1 MTQNFSS
8 LVPRKKL
15 FFTKRNMQA
24 LVDPDGLVRTV
35 TVAYSLLSDLP
46 SKDRLEYK
54 GIKKKI
60 LKVPVQRLV
69 LILPVEERD
78 SKSDTK
84 SFPGGQAGTAPRE
97 EVVGDLSDTEQLAQ
111 LGGEGHGSDEG
122 TQAGEGDMLL
132 LEEDLMEE
140 PLTWQQPLMSM

>member
-111 LGGEGHGSDEG
+111 LEWRIC
-122 TQAGEGDMLL
+122 
-132 LEEDLMEE
+132 LEK
-140 PLTWQQPLMSM
+140 QS

>member
-1 MTQNFSS
+1 MVYRTARKQFMTQNFSS

-24 LVDPDGLVRTV
+24 LVDPDELVRTV

-46 SKDRLEYK
+46 SKDKLEYK

-69 LILPVEERD
+69 LSLPVEERD
-78 SKSDTK
+78 SKVIPSLFLG
-84 SFPGGQAGTAPRE
+84 SR
-97 EVVGDLSDTEQLAQ
+97 LAQ
-111 LGGEGHGSDEG
+111 HLVRR
-122 TQAGEGDMLL
+122 L
-132 LEEDLMEE
+132 LEI
-140 PLTWQQPLMSM
+140 

>member
-1 MTQNFSS
+1 M
-8 LVPRKKL
+8 
-15 FFTKRNMQA
+15 
-24 LVDPDGLVRTV
+24 
-35 TVAYSLLSDLP
+35 LSDLP

-84 SFPGGQAGTAPRE
+84 SFLGGR
-97 EVVGDLSDTEQLAQ
+97 LAQ
-111 LGGEGHGSDEG
+111 HLVRR
-122 TQAGEGDMLL
+122 L
-132 LEEDLMEE
+132 LEI
-140 PLTWQQPLMSM
+140 

>member
-1 MTQNFSS
+1 MVWSS
-8 LVPRKKL
+8 WLTGNSCLQEDRHRGLQDCQETVHDPELLQLGSQEEVVLYQEEHAGPGGPRWASQDCDSRK
-15 FFTKRNMQA
+15 Q
-24 LVDPDGLVRTV
+24 
-35 TVAYSLLSDLP
+35 LLSDLP

-78 SKSDTK
+78 SKNDTK
-84 SFPGGQAGTAPRE
+84 SFPGGQAGTAPHE

-111 LGGEGHGSDEG
+111 LEWRIW
-122 TQAGEGDMLL
+122 
-132 LEEDLMEE
+132 LEK
-140 PLTWQQPLMSM
+140 QS